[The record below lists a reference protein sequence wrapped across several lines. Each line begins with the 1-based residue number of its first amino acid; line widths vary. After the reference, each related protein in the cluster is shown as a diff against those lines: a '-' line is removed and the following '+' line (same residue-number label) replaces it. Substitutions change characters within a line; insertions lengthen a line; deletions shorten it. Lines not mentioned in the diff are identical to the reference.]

1 RRTGLARSEIE
12 LYGKLAIPLDDG
24 TTFTLRGYADRIDV
38 LASGDGEIIDYKT
51 GHIPSAPEIKAGFA
65 PQLPLE
71 AAMLRKGA
79 FTAIGALD
87 VRDAMHV
94 KLGTAEAINPV
105 TISKT
110 GNVHEMADNAL
121 DGLVVLLNQFRDPQT
136 PYLARPYPQFAR
148 RFSDYDHLARVKEWS
163 AGAGGEGSE

>member
-1 RRTGLARSEIE
+1 
-12 LYGKLAIPLDDG
+12 
-24 TTFTLRGYADRIDV
+24 
-38 LASGDGEIIDYKT
+38 
-51 GHIPSAPEIKAGFA
+51 
-65 PQLPLE
+65 
-71 AAMLRKGA
+71 MLRKGA

-94 KLGTAEAINPV
+94 KLGTAEPISPV

-110 GNVHEMADNAL
+110 GNVNEMADDAFE
-121 DGLVVLLNQFRDPQT
+121 GLILLLNQFRDPQT

-163 AGAGGEGSE
+163 AGTGQEGSE